1 MISFVTVRRGDWI
14 LKMSVYKNKQIM
26 VIAHHCFDLEKLV
39 IKCFYDQNTA
49 VDFIDNLV
57 KDDNEQN

>member
-39 IKCFYDQNTA
+39 IKTFYDQNTA